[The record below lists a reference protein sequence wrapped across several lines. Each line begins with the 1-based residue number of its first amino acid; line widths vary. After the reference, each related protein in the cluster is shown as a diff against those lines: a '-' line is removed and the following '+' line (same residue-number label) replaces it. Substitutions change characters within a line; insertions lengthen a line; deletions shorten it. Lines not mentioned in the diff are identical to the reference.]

1 MQAAFAS
8 AASFFAGG
16 AAPMLTVLLAPV
28 ATLIWSVPLV
38 ALVLLAALGAIGAQ
52 AGGASAAKGALR
64 VTFWGA
70 LAMLVTY
77 VVGHI
82 AGATL

>member
-16 AAPMLTVLLAPV
+16 AAPMLTVLLAPA
-28 ATLIWSVPLV
+28 ATLVWAVPLV
-38 ALVLLAALGAIGAQ
+38 ALILLAVLGAVGAQ
-52 AGGASAAKGALR
+52 AGGASALRGALR